1 MGAAAL
7 VSQNSMS
14 RNELQYEVSI
24 KLGLTSRRFR
34 ARFAERVKSSSQT
47 EARWS
52 ALFQLSHEP
61 RGLIQS
67 ELAERMG
74 IQGPTL
80 VRLLD
85 ALEMQGLVQRFSTPE
100 DRRAKRVMIQ
110 PEGKRMM
117 KEVDAVAAQLRDDA
131 FAGISMDELAVTLK
145 VLDRLGIA
153 LASETPATALGESS
167 KARMPRVLAPE

>member
-1 MGAAAL
+1 MGAALFSQDPANRGDLQYDVAFKLAL
-7 VSQNSMS
+7 VA
-14 RNELQYEVSI
+14 
-24 KLGLTSRRFR
+24 RRFR

-52 ALFQLSHEP
+52 ALYQLAREP

-85 ALEMQGLVQRFSTPE
+85 ALEAQGLVRRLSTPE

-110 PEGKRMM
+110 PAGELMV
-117 KEVDAVAAQLRDDA
+117 KEVDLVAEKLRDDA
-131 FAGISMDELAVTLK
+131 FADVSMEELLVTLR
-145 VLDRLGIA
+145 VLEKLGVS
-153 LASETPATALGESS
+153 LDSETAGAAHGETSR
-167 KARMPRVLAPE
+167 ARSMPLLAPE

>member
-1 MGAAAL
+1 MGAVLFSQDPVNRGDLQHEVAFKLAL
-7 VSQNSMS
+7 VA
-14 RNELQYEVSI
+14 
-24 KLGLTSRRFR
+24 RRFR
-34 ARFAERVKSSSQT
+34 ARFAERVESSSQT

-52 ALFQLSHEP
+52 ALYQLAREP

-85 ALEMQGLVQRFSTPE
+85 ALEAQGLVRRLSTPE

-110 PEGKRMM
+110 PSGEAMV
-117 KEVDAVAAQLRDDA
+117 KEVDVIAAQLREGA
-131 FAGISMDELAVTLK
+131 FVGVTIEELRVTLQ
-145 VLDRLGIA
+145 VLEKLGSTLGPA
-153 LASETPATALGESS
+153 ANDTPQGETS
-167 KARMPRVLAPE
+167 KARLVSLLMPE